1 MKYSA
6 DLLMSNHSPFTLT
19 LLCLI
24 SYTINSIVLNI
35 CLSLIFCVA
44 VIGVPTHT
52 LYFSVLPSYF
62 KSMVSFFVLY
72 KSITAFCIYSYP
84 GSIHRTDI
92 LIVLTYWFKV
102 RGYLISLEECIEH
115 IIGLFIISISTFNV
129 FYFLLYDT
137 FD

>member
-6 DLLMSNHSPFTLT
+6 DLLMSNHSPFTLM

-115 IIGLFIISISTFNV
+115 IIGLYHIYQYVQCILFFVVRHI
-129 FYFLLYDT
+129 
-137 FD
+137 

>member
-1 MKYSA
+1 
-6 DLLMSNHSPFTLT
+6 MSNHSPFILT

-24 SYTINSIVLNI
+24 SCTINSIVLNI

-52 LYFSVLPSYF
+52 FYFSVLPSYF

-115 IIGLFIISISTFNV
+115 IIGLFLISISTFNV
-129 FYFLLYDT
+129 LYFLLCDT

>member
-1 MKYSA
+1 M
-6 DLLMSNHSPFTLT
+6 
-19 LLCLI
+19 C
-24 SYTINSIVLNI
+24 
-35 CLSLIFCVA
+35 
-44 VIGVPTHT
+44 VPTHT
-52 LYFSVLPSYF
+52 LYFSVLPSYL

-84 GSIHRTDI
+84 GSIHITDI

-129 FYFLLYDT
+129 FYFLLCDT